1 MARLVRGE
9 KAPDFSLTDIEGK
22 SHKLE
27 DYRDKYLLLSLYRY
41 ASCPF
46 CNFRISQVMQRADVY
61 KEKGMEILAVF
72 QSPEEKI
79 RQYVGKQHP
88 PFSIVPD
95 PDRLLYRTYRLETS
109 WIGMLKAMVFRMG
122 DVMKAFGNGFT
133 PGTME
138 GEKNRLPADF
148 LISPDGTIIE
158 AYYGNDIGDHMPFET
173 IDRLLAD
180 PHASAV
186 SEIGIEKG

>member
-1 MARLVRGE
+1 MARLVEGQ
-9 KAPDFSLTDIEGK
+9 KAPDFSVTDFMGK
-22 SHKLE
+22 THKLE
-27 DYRDKYLLLSLYRY
+27 DYRGKHLLLSLYRY

-46 CNFRISQVMQRADVY
+46 CNFRISQVMQRADGY
-61 KEKGMEILAVF
+61 KAQDMEILAVF

-95 PDRLLYRTYRLETS
+95 PDRILYRIYRLETS
-109 WIGMLKAMVFRMG
+109 WMGMLKAMVFRMG
-122 DVMKAFGNGFT
+122 DMMKAFGKGFA

-148 LISPDGTIIE
+148 LIGPDGTIIE

-173 IDRLLAD
+173 IERILAQ
-180 PHASAV
+180 PHVSAAS
-186 SEIGIEKG
+186 